1 MHNKSAMT
9 LSLLFLM
16 STLIMSVPFTSIN
29 FSSVT
34 AQEYGSF
41 DYNDNMYSKYPTQEN
56 KYECRTGPFEGF
68 FVGSVEFCKHLK
80 FDDKD
85 DNRKDNRD
93 KDNRRGVQGPQGPQG
108 PPGANGIQGPPG
120 VNGTQGPPGV
130 NGTQG
135 PQGPTGVNGTNI
147 DPCVACLLDA
157 LAKADSGAILVNVTV
172 NLTDIIRPTEPLPL
186 PPQERNITL
195 PLVIDVDVTLLLQQQ
210 LAISLALDPNATI
223 FEICAAIDEQGLDI
237 QAVLTLLEDALGP
250 IVTAQITLLV
260 NQIAEAIED
269 ITGDTIPPQLLAA
282 IIAGVDID
290 IIVAQIIANVQV
302 SLEILEVCLEQT
314 RTTLTVTKTTQ
325 CDEEEFEEI
334 CPINPRINVTDTN
347 PTPPNPTP
355 PSFPASS
362 TPIVVTLDPGQ
373 YNVTEQ
379 GFVAALPACSALG
392 FDGGQQTALS
402 NVFICTDFSPD
413 CEGDISLGQDLF
425 CDINNVVIDTT
436 TPPTSATLTV
446 NKTTS
451 CDEEEFGDAGP
462 LICRFDPRI
471 TVTDTNP
478 TPPSFFASS
487 TPINVTLGAGD
498 YNVTEGGFI
507 SALEACS
514 ALGFDG
520 GQPLPPP
527 VPPGFGNIVICTNF
541 SEDCSGNIGVGES
554 LSCTIDNVVIDTT
567 TPPTSATLT
576 VNKTTSCDEEEF
588 GDAGPLICR
597 FDPRIT
603 VTDTNPTPPS
613 FFASSTPINV
623 TLGAGDYNVTE
634 GGFISA
640 LEACSALGFD
650 GGQPLPPPV
659 PPGFGNIVICTN
671 FSEDCSGNIGVGE
684 SLSCTIDNVVID
696 TTATLTVKKQV
707 FGCDNI
713 IPGQFGVMDCTGL
726 QNNSSAPWLD
736 CNTNANI
743 SNSIFCKSV
752 PENIFDIEVLDDQNS
767 QIQQFEGSEQ
777 GTTIPNLQPGTYTV
791 NEIEQSEL
799 NFVNQLADDPSTN
812 IICSNQEFPDGGLLV
827 NTTAPLL
834 YNICF
839 EYEEELG
846 NDCNTLTLAAGEERT
861 CTVKNYIGAAGP
873 VT

>member
-120 VNGTQGPPGV
+120 ANGIQGPPGANGIQGPPGV

-567 TPPTSATLT
+567 
-576 VNKTTSCDEEEF
+576 
-588 GDAGPLICR
+588 
-597 FDPRIT
+597 
-603 VTDTNPTPPS
+603 
-613 FFASSTPINV
+613 
-623 TLGAGDYNVTE
+623 
-634 GGFISA
+634 
-640 LEACSALGFD
+640 
-650 GGQPLPPPV
+650 
-659 PPGFGNIVICTN
+659 
-671 FSEDCSGNIGVGE
+671 
-684 SLSCTIDNVVID
+684 
-696 TTATLTVKKQV
+696 ATLTVKKQV